1 MEKKSTTHTPVT
13 EENVLSNPKTHLDFL
28 ERKID
33 TDLGYYFWKKYIA
46 AAFWSQVSTPLNL
59 SITLLTAITTAQTN
73 SGGFLSLTA
82 ARDISIVTLL
92 LTVLNTFFTPLDQLN
107 KNLVIVKKWNNLGTQ
122 FEQIYYDLKKH
133 EHTDQFLAKY
143 KDLQNDMNK
152 LRENEG
158 PETINFVTDLIHTI
172 SVCSCLRGYDK
183 WLSNDRVLMQ
193 RKIDELSGRLGFSP
207 CCDKGGCC
215 NPEENID
222 TTAHIPPS
230 TGTQTNEPGETE
242 HMAKEPEEE
251 EEDSAEETENITKEP
266 EAEDDSPV

>member
-107 KNLVIVKKWNNLGTQ
+107 KNLVIVKNG
-122 FEQIYYDLKKH
+122 I
-133 EHTDQFLAKY
+133 
-143 KDLQNDMNK
+143 
-152 LRENEG
+152 
-158 PETINFVTDLIHTI
+158 I
-172 SVCSCLRGYDK
+172 
-183 WLSNDRVLMQ
+183 
-193 RKIDELSGRLGFSP
+193 
-207 CCDKGGCC
+207 
-215 NPEENID
+215 
-222 TTAHIPPS
+222 
-230 TGTQTNEPGETE
+230 
-242 HMAKEPEEE
+242 
-251 EEDSAEETENITKEP
+251 
-266 EAEDDSPV
+266 